1 MLAIDGP
8 SGSGKSTFADAVAGE
23 IRALNHSVALV
34 RTDEF
39 ATWDDPV
46 SWWPRLVEGVLNP
59 LSQGREGRYRPMDWS
74 SGVPAPGAEKTLPV
88 PAILLLEGVSAAR
101 LSVRPRLSCVCWVEL
116 ADPTA
121 RLDRAVARDGEASR
135 RSLTEWQAF
144 ERGWFTAGQGRQ
156 TADKY
161 HVAS

>member
-1 MLAIDGP
+1 M
-8 SGSGKSTFADAVAGE
+8 
-23 IRALNHSVALV
+23 LNHTVALV

-46 SWWPRLVEGVLNP
+46 SWWPRLVEGVLDP
-59 LSQGREGRYRPMDWS
+59 LAEGREGRYRPMDWS
-74 SGVPAPGAEKTLPV
+74 SGRPVPGAERTLPV
-88 PAILLLEGVSAAR
+88 PGILLLEGVSAAR

-116 ADPTA
+116 ADETA
-121 RLDRAVARDGEASR
+121 RLARAVARDGEPSR

-144 ERGWFTAGQGRQ
+144 ERSWFAGGQGRQ
-156 TADKY
+156 PADKY